1 MPARG
6 QAMTVNSREA
16 AGDERRARI
25 VAAALDVFA
34 ERGYKG
40 ASLAQIGE
48 RAGITQQAVLYHFRS
63 KDQLLV
69 AALEERDRQDR
80 QWWVETVDSAAQD
93 LDFLELCQRLV
104 EHNSQRLERVRLF
117 TVLAADS
124 VIDGHP
130 AQAFFRDR
138 YARMREQLAG
148 QLAALYERM
157 GRRGPSVAVV
167 IAVLDGLQLQ
177 WLLDPEGF
185 DMVGEFRTF
194 GAGLREASAPAQ

>member
-1 MPARG
+1 
-6 QAMTVNSREA
+6 MTVNAREA

-25 VAAALDVFA
+25 VAAALEVFA

-48 RAGITQQAVLYHFRS
+48 RVGITQQAVLYHFRS

-69 AALEERDRQDR
+69 AALDERDRQDR
-80 QWWVETVDSAAQD
+80 QWWADTAESAEQE
-93 LDFLELCQRLV
+93 LDFLDLCQRLV
-104 EHNSQRLERVRLF
+104 EHNSQRLQHVRLF

-124 VIDGHP
+124 VIERHP

-138 YARMREQLAG
+138 YARMRQQLAD
-148 QLAALYERM
+148 QLAQVYDRV

-167 IAVLDGLQLQ
+167 LAVLDGLQLQ
-177 WLLDPEGF
+177 WLLDPDGF
-185 DMVGEFRTF
+185 DMVSEFRTF
-194 GAGLREASAPAQ
+194 RASLREGSAAE

>member
-1 MPARG
+1 
-6 QAMTVNSREA
+6 MTVNAREA

-34 ERGYKG
+34 ERGYK

-48 RAGITQQAVLYHFRS
+48 RVGITQQAVLYHFRS

-80 QWWVETVDSAAQD
+80 EWWVETVDSAAED

-104 EHNSQRLERVRLF
+104 EHNAQRLEYVRLF
-117 TVLAADS
+117 TVLAGDS
-124 VIDGHP
+124 VLDAHP
-130 AQAFFRDR
+130 AQAFFRNR
-138 YARMREQLAG
+138 YASMREQLAD
-148 QLAALYERM
+148 QLAAVYQRS

-167 IAVLDGLQLQ
+167 LAVMDGLQLQ
-177 WLLDPEGF
+177 WLLDPEGI
-185 DMVGEFRTF
+185 DMAAEFRTF
-194 GAGLREASAPAQ
+194 RAGLGEAGGPE

>member
-1 MPARG
+1 
-6 QAMTVNSREA
+6 MTVNAREA

-25 VAAALDVFA
+25 VAAALEVFA

-48 RAGITQQAVLYHFRS
+48 RVGITQQAVLYHFRS

-80 QWWVETVDSAAQD
+80 QWWADTVDSAEQD
-93 LDFLELCQRLV
+93 LDFLEWCQRLV
-104 EHNSQRLERVRLF
+104 EHNSQRLQRVRLF

-130 AQAFFRDR
+130 AQAFFRAR
-138 YARMREQLAG
+138 YARLREQLAD
-148 QLAALYERM
+148 QLAVMYERA

-167 IAVLDGLQLQ
+167 LAVLDGLQLQ

-185 DMVGEFRTF
+185 DMVSEFRTF
-194 GAGLREASAPAQ
+194 EVSVRETSAAEW

>member
-1 MPARG
+1 
-6 QAMTVNSREA
+6 MTVNTREA

-48 RAGITQQAVLYHFRS
+48 RVGITQQAVLYHFRS

-80 QWWVETVDSAAQD
+80 QWWVETVDSAAED

-104 EHNSQRLERVRLF
+104 EHNSQRLGYARLF

-138 YARMREQLAG
+138 YARMREQLAT

-185 DMVGEFRTF
+185 DMVSEFRTF
-194 GAGLREASAPAQ
+194 GAGLRQARAPAQ